1 MLLQSASTATSLPPP
16 LIMFQF
22 GPHFLPQAF
31 IFCSSSLIMRSKIR
45 YISGRRND
53 VNIIRWPSPP
63 LWLSLAARKEDSKT
77 MLGSS
82 PDISQGSFPLEPSF
96 SSPEA
101 PDLTRTDP
109 NRLNSGPGKW
119 SLATKSPQF
128 CRWFLPNIYYCCFF
142 CPCIIWIHVQRSR
155 NIYI

>member
-1 MLLQSASTATSLPPP
+1 MKCYYNQRPQQQACLHPSLCFNLD
-16 LIMFQF
+16 LI
-22 GPHFLPQAF
+22 
-31 IFCSSSLIMRSKIR
+31 SSLNFLFLLFNYEKQD